1 MRVLC
6 FTASYPPVL
15 GGLQTVAA
23 AVARGLMRRGHRIEV
38 VTNRYPRSLPP
49 RETLSGVPVRRFLFL
64 RPDFTFLGRGRPDL
78 FLASL
83 YYYPVVLRRLTA
95 LAKGFRP
102 DVVNVHYPLGQ
113 IPFVLRLRRC
123 FDFRL
128 VVSLHGDE
136 LLEPMRRGID
146 DPRLRAILREADAV
160 TACSRWLLG
169 KAEGW
174 EPAVRGK
181 GVVIP
186 NGINPERF
194 EDKTPYRHSRP
205 YLLAFGRLSHQKGF
219 DLLLKAFA
227 RVAPEKPGLDL
238 ILAGDGEE
246 RERLT
251 ALADGLGIKGRIVF
265 FGRAAPE
272 EVVRLLNGCEFV
284 IIPSRWEPFG
294 IVALEALAAGKPV
307 LATRVGGL
315 AELAAESGGTMRL
328 VAPGEEGLYRGLL
341 EMSERRGREGAAG
354 DFLDTAR
361 TRFSWENM
369 IGGYERILAEG

>member
-1 MRVLC
+1 
-6 FTASYPPVL
+6 
-15 GGLQTVAA
+15 VAA